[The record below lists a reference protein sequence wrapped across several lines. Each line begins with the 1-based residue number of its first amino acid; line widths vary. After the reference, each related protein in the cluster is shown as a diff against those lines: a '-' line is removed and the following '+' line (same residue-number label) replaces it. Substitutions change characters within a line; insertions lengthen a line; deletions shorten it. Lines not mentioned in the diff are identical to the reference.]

1 MDETEES
8 VELEIEQPKVE
19 EKEGTHKSEEQ
30 EDIEEEEERD
40 PPVFAGLLLLK
51 SVWRIL
57 TFSNC
62 HNNRLHFFVGG
73 SVLYLGRLGLLYIV
87 LLFLYFFEYYR

>member
-51 SVWRIL
+51 SV
-57 TFSNC
+57 
-62 HNNRLHFFVGG
+62 
-73 SVLYLGRLGLLYIV
+73 
-87 LLFLYFFEYYR
+87 